1 LGIDLRNRFD
11 QIHIMMGFVER
22 ASGRQNHRRWART
35 GTDGHGRA
43 RWAPQIGMV
52 GYVLNLC
59 TLRCSNLAGT
69 SPKITNANKF
79 VCHDIRANMATFHD
93 FTRSYITFPQ
103 TYTIPR
109 WKHSIDLYRIYA
121 FCEAYLNSDP
131 QMGFL
136 EGAPE
141 INHHGH
147 GTSGFCHF

>member
-1 LGIDLRNRFD
+1 
-11 QIHIMMGFVER
+11 
-22 ASGRQNHRRWART
+22 
-35 GTDGHGRA
+35 
-43 RWAPQIGMV
+43 
-52 GYVLNLC
+52 
-59 TLRCSNLAGT
+59 
-69 SPKITNANKF
+69 
-79 VCHDIRANMATFHD
+79 MATFHD

-147 GTSGFCHF
+147 GHQWILPFLNTPKLLEHPG